1 MDLILTMAL
10 PAGTLHWNQGSECAW
25 GPQWLEAKCRFKP
38 RQPDSGQRGPWQA
51 PNNCGTLGRGRPLPS
66 DLGGAPESVLL
77 KSPLE
82 TLLLWSWRS
91 AVYMAPGVTT
101 GLTPLLSCGLR
112 KRTGWIKPL
121 PLKFSCTY
129 FVWTSYTV
137 ISTEYKLYKELC

>member
-10 PAGTLHWNQGSECAW
+10 QAGTLHWNQGSECAW
-25 GPQWLEAKCRFKP
+25 GPQWLEAKCGFKP
-38 RQPDSGQRGPWQA
+38 RQPDSGQRGPW
-51 PNNCGTLGRGRPLPS
+51 
-66 DLGGAPESVLL
+66 GAPWDPGEREASAIRLGWGPRVCPFEKPPRDSAALVLEICSL
-77 KSPLE
+77 
-82 TLLLWSWRS
+82 
-91 AVYMAPGVTT
+91 YMAPGVTT

-112 KRTGWIKPL
+112 KGTGWIKPL